1 MKLLAYSTSLLI
13 TFGLCAC
20 DVDKTQEGKM
30 PSVDVETEG
39 GQLPKYDVDG
49 PDVSVGTKEKTITV
63 PDIDVD
69 LPKDD
74 DQ

>member
-1 MKLLAYSTSLLI
+1 
-13 TFGLCAC
+13 
-20 DVDKTQEGKM
+20 M